1 MEVVSYLN
9 GRLLQKNEIIEVK
22 NGELYETY
30 KRIISDLK
38 KRFSTTEKPLSN
50 NS

>member
-1 MEVVSYLN
+1 MEVISYLN
-9 GRLLQKNEIIEVK
+9 GRILQKDEIIEVSG
-22 NGELYETY
+22 GELYETY

-38 KRFSTTEKPLSN
+38 RKFSTTNNPVIN